1 MNRDRLPITPQEGLQ
16 IEEHDVT
23 ARDDHPIR
31 IRVYR
36 KLESVDFPLFIYI
49 HGGGYVTGGLE
60 TDDRYC
66 RRIAA
71 EVNVVVL
78 SIEYRLAPEHK
89 FPIGFGDAYDVVKW
103 VGSHCSSMG
112 KRPQCFIHQTD

>member
-16 IEEHDVT
+16 IEEHDVPS
-23 ARDDHPIR
+23 RDDHPIR

-36 KLESVDFPLFIYI
+36 KQESVDSPLFIYI

-66 RRIAA
+66 RKIAA

-78 SIEYRLAPEHK
+78 SIEYRLAPEDK
-89 FPIGFGDAYDVVKW
+89 FPTGFGDAYDVVKW
-103 VGSHCSSMG
+103 VGGHCSLMG
-112 KRPQCFIHQTD
+112 IISQNFIHQPY